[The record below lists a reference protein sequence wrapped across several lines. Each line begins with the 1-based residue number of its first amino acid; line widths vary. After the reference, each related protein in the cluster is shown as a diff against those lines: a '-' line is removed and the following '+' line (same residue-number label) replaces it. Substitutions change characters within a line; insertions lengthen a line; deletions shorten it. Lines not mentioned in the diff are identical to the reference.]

1 MLLSPSPLEAQ
12 ASGALGGFIAQT
24 LQMCCGLACF
34 SESAAGWLELHR
46 EHPKNRQ
53 QESQHREQR
62 FPGGSSWLTRGGSF
76 DPPLEFTVLC

>member
-12 ASGALGGFIAQT
+12 ASGALGGFLAQT

-34 SESAAGWLELHR
+34 SESAAGWLELHQ
-46 EHPKNRQ
+46 EHPKNRR

-76 DPPLEFTVLC
+76 DPPLEFTGLC